1 MVDGAFVLHRD
12 RAASLRSSPRRKGG
26 AIDEVVA
33 MPLYDFH
40 CAKCQKDFTLAL
52 RVQDYDQKSFVC
64 PECNSKEVERVF
76 ENVGVVTS
84 KKS

>member
-1 MVDGAFVLHRD
+1 
-12 RAASLRSSPRRKGG
+12 
-26 AIDEVVA
+26 

-52 RVQDYDQKSFVC
+52 PVQDYDRKSFAC
-64 PECNSKEVERVF
+64 PECKSKDVERVF